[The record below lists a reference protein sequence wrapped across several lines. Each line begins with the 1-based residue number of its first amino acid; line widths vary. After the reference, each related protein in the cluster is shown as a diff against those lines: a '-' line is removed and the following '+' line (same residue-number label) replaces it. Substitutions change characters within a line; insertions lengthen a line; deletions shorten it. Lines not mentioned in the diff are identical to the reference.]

1 MSNERFSSIWDAVE
15 DTPEEAEN
23 MKLRAALMRALKDHV
38 VNASLSQ
45 SQAAKLFSVTQPRVS
60 DLMRGKISLFAID
73 ALVNMAAAAGM
84 HVEMRVLK
92 AA

>member
-45 SQAAKLFSVTQPRVS
+45 SKAAKLFSVTQPRVS
-60 DLMRGKISLFAID
+60 DQ
-73 ALVNMAAAAGM
+73 N
-84 HVEMRVLK
+84 
-92 AA
+92 